1 MFIDR
6 IGIHFG
12 DIITIHWYALIIM
25 TGVVIAAIMSSRRAR
40 KYGQNPEQVWDIL
53 TWVVIAGII
62 GARIWHIL
70 TPSPA
75 LEAQGITTEYYL
87 THPLEAIQ
95 IWKGG
100 LGIAGA
106 VAGGA
111 LALFIYTRAKKQ
123 SFLTWT
129 DIVAPGLILAQ
140 AIGRWGNFVN
150 QELYGAPTTLPWG
163 IYIDPAHRLPG
174 FENFA
179 YYQPTFFYESV
190 LNIGV
195 MFLLF
200 WVERRY
206 WNRLKRGD
214 IFLVYLIGYPIVRIF
229 MEMLRLDS
237 STVFGLNANQAL
249 MIVVAV
255 FAALT
260 LFIRHR
266 FFPNTRAEE
275 RAEPPVLPEMM
286 EKADPPEVS
295 EHQ

>member
-6 IGIHFG
+6 VGIHFG
-12 DIITIHWYALIIM
+12 DILTIHWYALIIM

-75 LEAQGITTEYYL
+75 LVAQGITTEYYL

-111 LALFIYTRAKKQ
+111 LALFIYVRAKKQ

-129 DIVAPGLILAQ
+129 DVVAPGLVLAQ

-150 QELYGAPTTLPWG
+150 QELYGAPTTFVFPFGLN
-163 IYIDPAHRLPG
+163 YIDPAHRLPG
-174 FENFA
+174 FENYA
-179 YYQPTFFYESV
+179 YYQPTFLYESV
-190 LNIGV
+190 LNVGV

-200 WVERRY
+200 WVERRF
-206 WNRLKRGD
+206 WDKLKKGD

-255 FAALT
+255 LASLT

-266 FFPNTRAEE
+266 FFPNNPVEVVQ
-275 RAEPPVLPEMM
+275 EPPEMLGQV
-286 EKADPPEVS
+286 DPPKVTD
-295 EHQ
+295 HQ

>member
-6 IGIHFG
+6 VGIHFG

-75 LEAQGITTEYYL
+75 LVAPGITTESYL

-111 LALFIYTRAKKQ
+111 LALFIYVRAKKQ

-129 DIVAPGLILAQ
+129 DIIAPGLVLAQ
-140 AIGRWGNFVN
+140 GIGRWGNFVN

-190 LNIGV
+190 LDVGV

-206 WNRLKRGD
+206 WSRLKRGD
-214 IFLVYLIGYPIVRIF
+214 VFLVYLIGYPIVRIF

-255 FAALT
+255 LASLT

-266 FFPNTRAEE
+266 FFPNNPVEVVP
-275 RAEPPVLPEMM
+275 EPPEIMAQV
-286 EKADPPEVS
+286 DPPEVTQ
-295 EHQ
+295 HQ

>member
-6 IGIHFG
+6 VGIHFG
-12 DIITIHWYALIIM
+12 DIVTIHWYALIIM
-25 TGVVIAAIMSSRRAR
+25 TGVIVATIMSIRRTR
-40 KYGQNPEQVWDIL
+40 KYGQNPDQVWDIL

-75 LEAQGITTEYYL
+75 LVAQGITTEYYL

-111 LALFIYTRAKKQ
+111 LALFIYARAKKL

-174 FENFA
+174 FENYA

-190 LNIGV
+190 LDVGV

-200 WVERRY
+200 WVEKRY
-206 WNRLKRGD
+206 WNRLKTGD
-214 IFLVYLIGYPIVRIF
+214 VFLVYLIGYPVVRIF

-255 FAALT
+255 LAAAT
-260 LFIRHR
+260 LFVRHR
-266 FFPNTRAEE
+266 FFPNAGVRVIP
-275 RAEPPVLPEMM
+275 EPPMAVEQSKPSE
-286 EKADPPEVS
+286 EVTES
-295 EHQ
+295 N